1 MSNNLW
7 AIYWDASVDGH
18 ASRWFSGDIDLLLG
32 DREVVSDGCCLCMYM
47 GKQSIEDQT
56 CNCRG
61 SYAQYHISP
70 PLFRVNANICGLS
83 AECFCWVLIS

>member
-18 ASRWFSGDIDLLLG
+18 ASRRLSGDIDLLLG

-47 GKQSIEDQT
+47 GKQSIEDQA

-61 SYAQYHISP
+61 SYAQYHISS
-70 PLFRVNANICGLS
+70 PLFQARCP
-83 AECFCWVLIS
+83 